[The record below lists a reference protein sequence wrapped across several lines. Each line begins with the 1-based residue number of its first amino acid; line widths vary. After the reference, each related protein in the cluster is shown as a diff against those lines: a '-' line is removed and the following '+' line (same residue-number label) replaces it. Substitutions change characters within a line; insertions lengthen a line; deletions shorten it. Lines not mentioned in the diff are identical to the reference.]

1 MISSSSRSRRLRCRG
16 SSFAD
21 PLGEQ
26 KPLDA
31 VDVLDPFGGQDLAFT
46 TDPAPILLVWG
57 RGLDHRTHPGLA
69 PLVGQQG
76 ANQSFAIDLVGLRPP
91 TPPGCGDGSGIDDIA
106 LDPFRLQDAV
116 DPEPVQPRFLDDDDG
131 KDLPRPGACFLLELG
146 QARQESGDVTA
157 RHRML
162 GHLLTA
168 TRSEGGDDPG

>member
-1 MISSSSRSRRLRCRG
+1 VQGLVV
-16 SSFAD
+16 AD

-31 VDVLDPFGGQDLAFT
+31 VDVLDPFGRQRLALA

-57 RGLDHRTHPGLA
+57 RRLDHRTHPGLA

-76 ANQSFAIDLVGLRPP
+76 ANQGFAIDLVGLRPP
-91 TPPGCGDGSGIDDIA
+91 TPPGCRDRGGIDDMA
-106 LDPFRLQDAV
+106 LDPFLLQDAV

-131 KDLPRPGACFLLELG
+131 KDLPRPSAGFLLELG
-146 QARQESGDVTA
+146 QARQERGDVTA
-157 RHRML
+157 GNRML

-168 TRSEGGDDPG
+168 ARRE